1 MSALLWLLTLTCLL
15 VVLFLLAA
23 IKPIYQNKKIL
34 KPTISFSPKNDTPT
48 TSKTLQGL
56 SEKLASH
63 LPEFRLIAKTGTTER
78 LLIKQKDHHYATLVL
93 QDFSSSSLQHRVM
106 ADVLIIEMS
115 RQYDDA
121 LLQEV
126 ATYVRTHKDKTA
138 QT

>member
-15 VVLFLLAA
+15 VVLFLLAI
-23 IKPIYQNKKIL
+23 IKPIYQNKKAP
-34 KPTISFSPKNDTPT
+34 KPTTSFNPKNDTAT

-93 QDFSSSSLQHRVM
+93 QDSPLPFLHHRMM
-106 ADVLIIEMS
+106 ADVLILEMS
-115 RQYDDA
+115 SRYDDA

-138 QT
+138 QM